1 MSSINSVRNLQIL
14 YFSRK
19 NKEIKKKNKKMQKK
33 VASNPHL
40 CILLVFNDLR
50 EMLVREPLQKRV

>member
-1 MSSINSVRNLQIL
+1 MSSINSVRNLKIL

-19 NKEIKKKNKKMQKK
+19 NKEIKKNRKMQKK

-40 CILLVFNDLR
+40 YILLVFNDLR
-50 EMLVREPLQKRV
+50 EMLVRETLQKRV